1 MLPFVLSFSADRPI
15 YEQVVYA
22 AKKAIVS
29 GRLKPG
35 DRFPSVRQLS
45 QELRINPNTAQKVV
59 AALTEEGLLEIRPG
73 LFTLVA
79 SHQGATSAAGNKA
92 LHAEAERLVVES
104 MRHSIGLEQLHEAI
118 DSAWIKLNTTNK
130 HHDHRNSPNS

>member
-59 AALTEEGLLEIRPG
+59 ATLTEEGLLEIRPG

-79 SHQGATSAAGNKA
+79 RNQGATSTAGRQA
-92 LHAEAERLVVES
+92 LHAAAERLVVES
-104 MRHSIGLEQLHEAI
+104 MRYSTGLGQIHEAI
-118 DSAWIKLNTTNK
+118 DCAWRKLNNQ
-130 HHDHRNSPNS
+130 HHDHRNPPTS